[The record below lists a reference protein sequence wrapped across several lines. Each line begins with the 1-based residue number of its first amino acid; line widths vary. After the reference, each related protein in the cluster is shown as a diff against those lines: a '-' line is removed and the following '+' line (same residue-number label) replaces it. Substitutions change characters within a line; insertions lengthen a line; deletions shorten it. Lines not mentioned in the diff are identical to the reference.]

1 MARTPE
7 ERERLVSLLRL
18 NVEYVYDI
26 DGELEYIYT
35 SSGKFGRDT
44 CYTGKAEGF
53 TEYSEAIDYI
63 VDAEEMGRL

>member
-35 SSGKFGRDT
+35 SSGEFGRET

-53 TEYSEAIDYI
+53 TE
-63 VDAEEMGRL
+63 